1 MSLVNTCANDERGEG
16 MDTNACVRHMLDKAG
31 MSPYAASLAMG
42 RAHSYMGQALKRKGG
57 IGAPVLAE
65 IAQACGYELLLVG
78 RGETL
83 HIDPATETEGKP
95 ED

>member
-1 MSLVNTCANDERGEG
+1 
-16 MDTNACVRHMLDKAG
+16 MDTNTCVRHMLDKAG

-65 IAQACGYELLLVG
+65 IAQACGYRLQLVG
-78 RGETL
+78 HGEVLELDGTRR
-83 HIDPATETEGKP
+83 EGESEGGKP
-95 ED
+95 EA

>member
-1 MSLVNTCANDERGEG
+1 

-65 IAQACGYELLLVG
+65 IAKACGYTLQLVG
-78 RGETL
+78 HGETL
-83 HIDPATETEGKP
+83 TLDGTRETEDKAEG
-95 ED
+95 

>member
-1 MSLVNTCANDERGEG
+1 
-16 MDTNACVRHMLDKAG
+16 MDTNSCVRHMLDKAG
-31 MSPYAASLAMG
+31 MSPYAASLAIG
-42 RAHSYMGQALKRKGG
+42 RAHSYVGQALRGKGG

-83 HIDPATETEGKP
+83 RIDATQEDKP
-95 ED
+95 KD

>member
-1 MSLVNTCANDERGEG
+1 
-16 MDTNACVRHMLDKAG
+16 MDTNSCVRHMLDKAG

-83 HIDPATETEGKP
+83 HIDATQGQETEGKP
-95 ED
+95 EG

>member
-1 MSLVNTCANDERGEG
+1 

-31 MSPYAASLAMG
+31 MSPYAVSLAMG

-65 IAQACGYELLLVG
+65 IAQACGYTLQLVG
-78 RGETL
+78 HGETL
-83 HIDPATETEGKP
+83 TLDGTRETEDKS